1 MVIFTNGCFDILH
14 IGHVRLLK
22 FAKTLGDRLIVG
34 VNSDESVKRLKG
46 DSRPIN
52 VLESRMEILRAL
64 SCVDEVISFDE
75 DTPYNLISKITP
87 DIIVKGGDYNASE
100 VVGSD
105 ISKVVIYNLVGDI
118 STTKILN
125 HEKNTSTR

>member
-14 IGHVRLLK
+14 IGHVKLLK
-22 FAKTLGDRLIVG
+22 YAKSLGSRLIVG
-34 VNSDESVKRLKG
+34 INSDCSVKRLKG
-46 DSRPIN
+46 SSRPIN
-52 VLESRMEILRAL
+52 NLNNRKELLESL

-75 DTPYNLISKITP
+75 DTPYNLINMVKP
-87 DIIVKGGDYNASE
+87 DIIVKGGDYKPKE

-105 ISKVVIYNLVGDI
+105 ICKVVIFNLVDNI

-125 HEKNTSTR
+125 YEKNSINR